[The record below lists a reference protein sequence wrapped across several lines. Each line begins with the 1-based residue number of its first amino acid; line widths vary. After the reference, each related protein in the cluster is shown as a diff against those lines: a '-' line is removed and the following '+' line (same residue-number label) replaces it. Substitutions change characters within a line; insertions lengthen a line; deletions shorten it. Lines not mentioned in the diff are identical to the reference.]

1 MGAHVLFLHA
11 VQTFQRRLV
20 TSYKKNLGWN
30 DGRHEGPGGTKPEK
44 ARKPFITLLALTL
57 TVAAAGVSASLYAGA
72 PSGFEG
78 WGSMV
83 AGVIVGFLGL
93 PVALILCIVALAREK
108 KYLWVNLV
116 SITICLAMMLWLF
129 SRN

>member
-1 MGAHVLFLHA
+1 MGAHVLLLYV
-11 VQTFQRRLV
+11 VQTFQRKFV
-20 TSYKKNLGWN
+20 SSYKKQLGWS
-30 DGRHEGPGGTKPEK
+30 DGRQESPGDTKPEK
-44 ARKPFITLLALTL
+44 TRKPLITLVALTM
-57 TVAAAGVSASLYAGA
+57 TVVAAGVSASLYAGA